1 MTKKQRNKRKITYIQ
16 FKYNYFGLQ
25 MQVNAMFIR
34 NNQYMPSQLSNG
46 IYSNWQ
52 KKHKLTKVKTDR
64 PTTEKNEEIWNSLY
78 PVTAVADYV
87 NKFVVS

>member
-1 MTKKQRNKRKITYIQ
+1 
-16 FKYNYFGLQ
+16 
-25 MQVNAMFIR
+25 
-34 NNQYMPSQLSNG
+34 MPSQLSNG